1 MEINMPHARIDMHE
15 ALRPRMAEM
24 SAAILKGMVEG
35 FDMPEDD
42 LFQIFRLHQPG
53 ESVFSR
59 THQNADRTDMIFLE
73 ILASPNYSAAQMQ
86 RGLTA
91 VSEQLAKIGI
101 KRDNVILMV
110 TPANAWLAPVEKR

>member
-1 MEINMPHARIDMHE
+1 MPHARIDMHE

-53 ESVFSR
+53 ELVFGR